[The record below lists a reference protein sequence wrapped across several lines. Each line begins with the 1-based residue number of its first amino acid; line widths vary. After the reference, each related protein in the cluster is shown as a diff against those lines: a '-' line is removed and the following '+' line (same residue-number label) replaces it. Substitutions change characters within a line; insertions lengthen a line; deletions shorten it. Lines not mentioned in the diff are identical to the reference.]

1 MTIQSLPLVL
11 RDLITEFAWG
21 AGSYESYLVASVACE
36 VNTWDIPEM
45 FVRRYHMS
53 WKDMCL
59 HVSPLKVFNAAIPP
73 HEWFREDI
81 CYMTLQLLD
90 FRRRNVKAHGNRLRW
105 MCRLKNDWTTILSF
119 SSFYLELLTDA
130 RNWKQ
135 FGFDTAV
142 SLQRVGVF
150 GPPVFT

>member
-1 MTIQSLPLVL
+1 
-11 RDLITEFAWG
+11 
-21 AGSYESYLVASVACE
+21 
-36 VNTWDIPEM
+36 
-45 FVRRYHMS
+45 
-53 WKDMCL
+53 MCL
-59 HVSPLKVFNAAIPP
+59 HVSPLKVFNAALPP

-105 MCRLKNDWTTILSF
+105 MCRLKNDWTT
-119 SSFYLELLTDA
+119 LTDA

-135 FGFDTAV
+135 FGFDTAI